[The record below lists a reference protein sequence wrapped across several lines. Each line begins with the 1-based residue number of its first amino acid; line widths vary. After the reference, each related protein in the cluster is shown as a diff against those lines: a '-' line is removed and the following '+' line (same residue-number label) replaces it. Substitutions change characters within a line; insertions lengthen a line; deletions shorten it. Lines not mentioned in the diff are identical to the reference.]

1 MIKVSIVEDIDNI
14 RNGIR
19 ILVDGTPGFQCSGSY
34 ASCEEMLKEIETVD
48 SDVMLMDIGLKGMS
62 GIEGIKLLKK
72 VKPNIDILMLTVHDD
87 NEKIFEALCA
97 GASGYLTKQTPPSR
111 LLDAIK
117 EVNEGGSPMSANIA
131 RKVVT
136 VFQKKSNLPK
146 SEIEELTSRE
156 KEVLNGL
163 VDGKSYQLIADSLF
177 VSISTV
183 RFHIK
188 NIYQK
193 LHVKS
198 QTEAVSK
205 AIREGLV

>member
-19 ILVDGTPGFQCSGSY
+19 ILVDGTPGYECTGSY
-34 ASCEEMLKEIETVD
+34 ASCEDMLQDAAKTEC
-48 SDVMLMDIGLKGMS
+48 DVMLMDIGLKGMS

-72 VKPNIDILMLTVHDD
+72 IKPETDILMLTVHED
-87 NEKIFEALCA
+87 NDKIFEALCA

-111 LLDAIK
+111 LLDAIR
-117 EVNEGGSPMSANIA
+117 EVKDGGSPMSANIA
-131 RKVVT
+131 RKVVS
-136 VFQKKSNLPK
+136 VFQKKSAPAK
-146 SEIEELTSRE
+146 SETEELTSRE

-163 VDGKSYQLIADSLF
+163 VDGKSYQLIADTLF